1 MGKKKSVVL
10 MVLISIVLAALTL
23 FTVLPSFSFPWNNGL
38 NGWNSV
44 VEEFVDFGSD
54 YKGGHYAYYYPEGVI
69 SESQYKTLSGNDADG
84 YTQIPNSGLYVDNDA
99 EFVVKNPEGKV
110 TGVTSEFA
118 TEIVKFRDVV
128 AARYSAKG
136 YSDYVVTVVDGYAI
150 RVEIPVTDVNYSSTF
165 SSFAETSE
173 ITLKVDGETVEELTE
188 EGASLKDYIK
198 AFSVRSQFAYRY
210 IHVKLT
216 AAGKD
221 LINGLE
227 ENSKIVSQSSDST
240 QDGTTGL
247 WIYFGDTPALPIYTE
262 NVASDFVLKCAYN
275 EAEYQDVLETN
286 VILMNSLL
294 NEGGFSF
301 KVADVSSEI
310 REKSHAYGVESDGIM
325 LIVLAVITIAA
336 IAVAIVFNKKFG
348 VVFGYMALTYVTFT
362 GLCFA
367 FIAAGVFEF
376 TLGTAFAYV
385 LGLGVMFMIHS
396 KQYNAIKNEVSLGKT
411 VNSAVTLGY
420 KKTMLTAV
428 DVYVILAMGALA
440 FALGIAGSVA
450 FGFQML
456 ICVVAGAFNS
466 LLWGRAINSLLLSAS
481 NDKYKYFGFVREEE
495 DDE

>member
-10 MVLISIVLAALTL
+10 MVIISIVLAALTL

-38 NGWNSV
+38 HGWNSV
-44 VEEFVDFGSD
+44 VEKFVDFGSD

-69 SESQYKTLSGNDADG
+69 SESQYKTLAEDEKGD
-84 YTQIPNSGLYVDNDA
+84 YTRLETSGLYLDKDA
-99 EFVVKNPEGKV
+99 EFVANNDGD
-110 TGVTSEFA
+110 GVSSEFA
-118 TEIVKFRDVV
+118 AEMAKFRDVV

-136 YSDYVVTVVDGYAI
+136 YSDYTVTVVDGYAI
-150 RVEIPVTDVNYSSTF
+150 RVELPVTDVNYATTF

-173 ITLKVDGETVEELTE
+173 ITLKVDGETVEELAE
-188 EGASLKDYIK
+188 EGASLKNYIK

-210 IHVKLT
+210 IHVRLT

-227 ENSKIVSQSSDST
+227 ENSKIVSQSADTT
-240 QDGTTGL
+240 QDGTKGL
-247 WIYFGDTPALPIYTE
+247 WIYFGETPALPIYTE

-275 EAEYQDVLETN
+275 EAKNQDVLETN

-294 NEGGFSF
+294 NDGSFSF
-301 KVADVSSEI
+301 KISDVSSEI

-325 LIVLAVITIAA
+325 LIVLAVLTVAA
-336 IAVAIVFNKKFG
+336 IAVAIVLNKKFG
-348 VVFGYMALTYVTFT
+348 VVFGYMAFTYVCFT

-367 FIAAGVFEF
+367 FIAASVFEF
-376 TLGTAFAYV
+376 SLGTAFAYV

-420 KKTMLTAV
+420 KKTLLTTV
-428 DVYVILAMGALA
+428 DVYVVLAIGALA

-466 LLWGRAINSLLLSAS
+466 LLWGRVINCLLLSAS
-481 NDKYKYFGFVREEE
+481 KDKYKYFGLVREED